1 MLIILLNMTTMAI
14 EHYDMSEGLENAL
27 YWINQLFVFIFTCEC
42 VMKLLGLRQYYFKQ
56 PWNVFDFVVVIS
68 SVLSKQ
74 RLKIIIKLCDLKF
87 HSATAIEYIYQW
99 TCVKWR
105 IFVGCCPWLPSVVC
119 LSADQFTLLPKL
131 VQFISTKTC
140 YNVCQ
145 IFETW
150 TSLKTLQLLTFYCNL
165 Y

>member
-1 MLIILLNMTTMAI
+1 MFFQVTSSQKFDIFIMLIILLNMTTMAI

-74 RLKIIIKLCDLKF
+74 RLKI
-87 HSATAIEYIYQW
+87 Y
-99 TCVKWR
+99 
-105 IFVGCCPWLPSVVC
+105 
-119 LSADQFTLLPKL
+119 FTLHVNYKALWFKISLSDCHWIYLSVNLCEMKNFRWLLPL
-131 VQFISTKTC
+131 TPICGLS
-140 YNVCQ
+140 VCWSIHPSSQ
-145 IFETW
+145 AC
-150 TSLKTLQLLTFYCNL
+150 SVY
-165 Y
+165 